1 MKRIVYLF
9 ILKLYYAG
17 VTIVSPWNEKARL
30 WLQGRKSIF
39 EKLRLAIHRNPAQ
52 DLIWMHCASLG
63 EFEQGRPLLETFSA
77 RYPEAAILLTFFSS
91 SGYEIRKNYEK
102 ADHVFYLPFD
112 SPSNARRFLSIV
124 QPTMV
129 LWIKYEYWY
138 FYFKEI
144 EKARI
149 PFLLISGIFRQE
161 QLFFKWYGSLH
172 REMLRC
178 FSHMFVQTGESE
190 ALLNSIGFN
199 DHVSVTGDT
208 RFDRVIDI
216 AKQFEPVGMIA
227 EFCGNHH
234 VIVAGSTWDD
244 DEEELDHF
252 ANIHPEIRFIIAPH
266 EIHASHLKDIQKLF
280 KRSVLYS
287 AYQRQITGNDMQ
299 AGPQEQPNVLVI
311 DNIGML
317 SRLYRYATLAY
328 VGGGFGESGVHNIL
342 EAAVYGKPV
351 VFGPVYNKYAEAEE
365 LLESGGAFSIQ
376 NALELEKVLNRL
388 LHNYHEY
395 NHACEASRK
404 YVYSKSGARQK
415 ITDYVAG
422 HRLLKQ
428 PANV

>member
-1 MKRIVYLF
+1 MKRIIYIF
-9 ILKLYYAG
+9 ILKLYHAG
-17 VTIVSPWNEKARL
+17 IIIVSPWNEKARL
-30 WLQGRKSIF
+30 WLHGRKRIF
-39 EKLRLAIHRNPAQ
+39 EKLRTAIHRNPAQ

-63 EFEQGRPLLETFSA
+63 EFEQGRPLLESMRS
-77 RYPEAAILLTFFSS
+77 RYPEAVILLTFFSS

-102 ADHVFYLPFD
+102 ADHIFYLPID
-112 SPSNARRFLSIV
+112 SPSNARRFVSIV
-124 QPTMV
+124 QPTLV
-129 LWIKYEYWY
+129 VWIKYEYWY

-144 EKARI
+144 QKAGI
-149 PFLLISGIFRQE
+149 PFLLISAIFRKE
-161 QLFFKWYGSLH
+161 QVFFTWYGSLH
-172 REMLRC
+172 REMLHC
-178 FSHMFVQTGESE
+178 FSHMFVQTGDSE
-190 ALLNSIGFN
+190 RLLNSIGFN
-199 DHVSVTGDT
+199 RHISVSGDT
-208 RFDRVIDI
+208 RFDRVIEI
-216 AKQFEPVGMIA
+216 AMQFEPLSLVE
-227 EFCGNHH
+227 EFCGNHQ

-266 EIHASHLKDIQKLF
+266 EIHVSHLKEIRRLF
-280 KRSVLYS
+280 RHSVLYS
-287 AYQRQITGNDMQ
+287 EYRQKT
-299 AGPQEQPNVLVI
+299 AGSSMHEPPNVLVI

-317 SRLYRYATLAY
+317 ARLYRYATVTY

-365 LLESGGAFSIQ
+365 LVESGGAFSIQ

-415 ITDYVAG
+415 IMDYVVG
-422 HRLLKQ
+422 NGLLRK
-428 PANV
+428 AAKA